1 MKKPNY
7 CPDWFDISLYDG
19 LSDFS
24 RDELSMALWS
34 RQMNYRITKEEF
46 DAVSHLTD
54 KEKEEVRVNALNWLK
69 GCANEWIA
77 QPIKHKNSGN
87 RMNYNPLEVETNI
100 LRDVTWGDIARLHT
114 ESYVEIPEMRKFV
127 QETRQILE
135 ECIKDL
141 ETGVNIH
148 TDWLSPDNILPEDM
162 PSQDVKAINNLFDMP
177 VSETSNYST
186 MIHIDLGLSDEVL
199 EMAFKQKLKELRQQ
213 EERERTRRFSDA
225 EIRKMIDY
233 RIFAFMDLYVYSLIV
248 ERKFTDVEMAAMIYP
263 PSNNAPLDFDA
274 VDRIARTVRP
284 KAMELLEKT
293 NARLLL

>member
-100 LRDVTWGDIARLHT
+100 LREVTWGDIARLHT

-135 ECIKDL
+135 ECIKHL
-141 ETGVNIH
+141 EDGVNIH

-162 PSQDVKAINNLFDMP
+162 PQQDIQAINNLFDTP

-233 RIFAFMDLYVYSLIV
+233 RVFCFYGFI
-248 ERKFTDVEMAAMIYP
+248 
-263 PSNNAPLDFDA
+263 
-274 VDRIARTVRP
+274 
-284 KAMELLEKT
+284 
-293 NARLLL
+293 RLQL

>member
-24 RDELSMALWS
+24 RDELAMALWV
-34 RQMNYRITKEEF
+34 RKMNYRSTKEEF
-46 DAVSHLTD
+46 DAGSHLTD
-54 KEKEEVRVNALNWLK
+54 KEKEGIRVHALNWLK
-69 GCANEWIA
+69 CCAIEWTT

-87 RMNYNPLEVETNI
+87 RMNYNPLEVETDI
-100 LRDVTWGDIARLHT
+100 LREVTWGDIARLHT

-127 QETRQILE
+127 QETCQILE
-135 ECIKDL
+135 ECIKHL
-141 ETGVNIH
+141 EDGANAH
-148 TDWLSPDNILPEDM
+148 TDWLSPGDILPEDM
-162 PSQDVKAINNLFDMP
+162 PQQDVKAIDNLFDMP

-186 MIHIDLGLSDEVL
+186 MIHIDLGLSDEIL
-199 EMAFKQKLKELRQQ
+199 EMAFKQRLKEFRLK

-233 RIFAFMDLYVYSLIV
+233 RVFAFMDLYVYSFIV

-263 PSNNAPLDFDA
+263 PSNDAPLDFDA

>member
-24 RDELSMALWS
+24 RDELAMALWL
-34 RQMNYRITKEEF
+34 RKMNYRSTKEEF

-54 KEKEEVRVNALNWLK
+54 KEKEEVRVRALNWLK
-69 GCANEWIA
+69 CCANEWTT

-87 RMNYNPLEVETNI
+87 RMNYNPLEVETDI
-100 LRDVTWGDIARLHT
+100 LREVTWGDIARLHA

-135 ECIKDL
+135 ECIKHL
-141 ETGVNIH
+141 ENGANAH
-148 TDWLSPDNILPEDM
+148 TEWVSPDDILPEDM
-162 PSQDVKAINNLFDMP
+162 PPQDVKAIDNLFDMP

-186 MIHIDLGLSDEVL
+186 MIHIDLGLSDEIL
-199 EMAFKQKLKELRQQ
+199 EMAFKQRLKEFRLK

-233 RIFAFMDLYVYSLIV
+233 RVFAFMDLYVYSFIV

-263 PSNNAPLDFDA
+263 PSNNSPLDFDA

>member
-24 RDELSMALWS
+24 RDELAMALWL
-34 RQMNYRITKEEF
+34 RKMNYRSTKEEF
-46 DAVSHLTD
+46 DAGSHLTD
-54 KEKEEVRVNALNWLK
+54 KEKEEVRAHALNWLK
-69 GCANEWIA
+69 CCANEWTT

-87 RMNYNPLEVETNI
+87 RMNYNPLEVETDI
-100 LRDVTWGDIARLHT
+100 LREVTWGDIARLHA

-135 ECIKDL
+135 ECIKHL
-141 ETGVNIH
+141 EDGANAH
-148 TDWLSPDNILPEDM
+148 TEWVSPDDILPEDM
-162 PSQDVKAINNLFDMP
+162 PPQDVKAIDNLFDMP

-186 MIHIDLGLSDEVL
+186 MIHIDLGLSDEIL
-199 EMAFKQKLKELRQQ
+199 EMAFKQRLKEFRLK

-233 RIFAFMDLYVYSLIV
+233 RVFAFMDLYVYSFIV

-263 PSNNAPLDFDA
+263 PSNDAPLDFDA